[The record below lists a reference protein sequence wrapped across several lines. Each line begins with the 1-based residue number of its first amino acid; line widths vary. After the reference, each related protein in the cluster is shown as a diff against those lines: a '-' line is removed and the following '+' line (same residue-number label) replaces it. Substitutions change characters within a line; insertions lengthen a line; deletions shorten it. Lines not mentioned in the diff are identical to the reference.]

1 MPKTK
6 YLSEAEKRYGRH
18 LLYWSEIFNGIGFSL
33 LGDTII
39 YLLAVH
45 FGAGNIALG
54 YISSATYIA
63 GLILPFA
70 PMFIQGRN
78 MIKVQALMWILRGL
92 FCVAYLALFYLQGG
106 YAIAVL
112 LGTYTV
118 FCIFRM
124 LGIILNDFT
133 QKSVSSAT
141 NRGRVVANLNVAY
154 QGSSIFVKFISSI
167 ITSVQ
172 RLSGLVGLIGLQMI
186 GVLAYVGAAMCIR
199 KIPCRANVEYK
210 KGRTI
215 STVFHEAMGNID
227 VRMRLFLRWTFL
239 SLSVVLGMSVPFM
252 STELHLESSLVIL
265 YSVAIGLS
273 VVLSGIVSRHFAD
286 RLGSRPLIIWS
297 SWLLLVLLVCWVF
310 APSHLGPVPFFIFG
324 FLANFALGLI
334 NILSVRLVAFVIPD
348 DDAVSFTSMTN
359 FVIAVLALV
368 VGVVSGILVDA
379 GDSIDGMFLIGTFK
393 FGNDYSFMFIFA
405 FVIAAIGL
413 AVAFR
418 FRERGSYSTND
429 AAHVVFS
436 VHGIQAVSMIEK
448 LNHTED
454 PAKRKALLLALGS
467 NLTGVATSELRAKL
481 ASPFSED
488 KQEVVQALGYRP
500 RQALVDDLIRLAC
513 DDDSFVQLDAIAT
526 LGAYGKNEKAKRAL
540 VGLLDGKWSSVRSVA
555 SKSLARI
562 MEGPEYLD
570 TINILS
576 MNARHIDE
584 EIDYLIAKR
593 YMDHEGKFYRD
604 FFLSVRQGRSA
615 TFRQTRY
622 AVLASFLHFGSPRL
636 AKLFE
641 LMNNGDVSDFLTDF
655 LTEARDISDIDE
667 HYDEIF
673 AAFNTEDWRKVRD
686 ICLGMAYSADVSYD
700 PRFENLR
707 QGILAAA
714 SMDLSMFDVQD
725 ALAELYFC
733 YSLKKNSRS

>member
-18 LLYWSEIFNGIGFSL
+18 LLYWSEIFNGVGFSL
-33 LGDTII
+33 LGDTIVYI
-39 YLLAVH
+39 LAVH

-54 YISSATYIA
+54 YISSAIYIA
-63 GLILPFA
+63 GLILPVA
-70 PMFIQGRN
+70 PLIIRGHN
-78 MIKVQALMWILRGL
+78 MIKVQTVMWVLRGV
-92 FCVAYLALFYLQGG
+92 FCFTYLALFFLQGNL
-106 YAIAVL
+106 AVMVL
-112 LGTYTV
+112 LATYTI

-133 QKSVSSAT
+133 QKSVSSVT

-154 QGSSIFVKFISSI
+154 QGSSIFVKFLSSI

-172 RLSGLVGLIGLQMI
+172 RFSGLAGLIGLQMF
-186 GVLAYVGAAMCIR
+186 GVFAFIGAAGCIR
-199 KIPCRANVEYK
+199 KIPCRAKVEYQ

-215 STVFHEAMGNID
+215 SVIFKEAMADID
-227 VRMRLFLRWTFL
+227 IRMRLLLRWIFL
-239 SLSVVLGMSVPFM
+239 TLTVVLSMSVPFM
-252 STELHLESSLVIL
+252 STELFLGSSLVIL
-265 YSVAIGLS
+265 YSVVVGLA
-273 VVLSGIVSRHFAD
+273 VVLAGIVSRRFAD

-297 SWLLLVLLVCWVF
+297 CWLLLVSLACWIF
-310 APSHLGPVPFFIFG
+310 APPQLGAIAFFIFG
-324 FLANFALGLI
+324 FFANFSLWLI
-334 NILSVRLVAFVIPD
+334 NILDIRLIASVIPD
-348 DDAVSFTSMTN
+348 NEAVSFTSMVN
-359 FVIAVLALV
+359 FVIAVFALV
-368 VGVVSGILVDA
+368 AGVISGVLVDL
-379 GDSIDGMFLIGTFK
+379 GDSIDGMFTVGAFQ

-405 FVIAAIGL
+405 FVLASFGL

-418 FRERGSYSTND
+418 FRERGSYSTNE

-448 LNHTED
+448 LEHTED

-488 KQEVVQALGYRP
+488 KQEVILSLGYRP
-500 RQALVDDLIRLAC
+500 RQALVDDLIRIAT
-513 DDDSFVQLDAIAT
+513 DDDSFVQLDAIAA
-526 LGAYGKNEKAKRAL
+526 LGAYGKNEKARTAL

-562 MEGPEYLD
+562 TEGPEYLD
-570 TINILS
+570 TINLLS

-593 YMDHEGKFYRD
+593 YMDREGRFYRD

-673 AAFNTEDWRKVRD
+673 AAFGAEDWRKVRD
-686 ICLGMAYSADVSYD
+686 ICLGMAYTADVSFD
-700 PRFENLR
+700 QRFENLR

-714 SMDLSMFDVQD
+714 SMDLSLFDVQD

-733 YSLKKNSRS
+733 YSLKKNSKA

>member
-6 YLSEAEKRYGRH
+6 YLSEAEKRHGRH
-18 LLYWSEIFNGIGFSL
+18 LLYWSEIFNGVGFSL

-39 YLLAVH
+39 YLLAVY

-54 YISSATYIA
+54 YISSAVYIA
-63 GLILPFA
+63 GLVLPFA
-70 PMFIQGRN
+70 PLVIRGHN
-78 MIKVQALMWILRGL
+78 MIKIQAVMWVMRGVV
-92 FCVAYLALFYLQGG
+92 CIAYLLLFFLEGGFAVAL
-106 YAIAVL
+106 L
-112 LGTYTV
+112 LTTYTI

-133 QKSVSSAT
+133 QKSVSSVT

-154 QGSSIFVKFISSI
+154 QGSSIFVKFVSSI

-172 RLSGLVGLIGLQMI
+172 RFAGLTGLVGLQMF
-186 GVLAYVGAAMCIR
+186 GVFGFLAAAGCIR
-199 KIPCRANVEYK
+199 KIPCRAKVEYK

-215 STVFHEAMGNID
+215 AVIFKEAMANFDI
-227 VRMRLFLRWTFL
+227 RMRLFLRWTFL
-239 SLSVVLGMSVPFM
+239 TLTVVLSMSVPFM
-252 STELHLESSLVIL
+252 STELGLGSNLVIL
-265 YSVAIGLS
+265 YSVAVGLA
-273 VVLSGIVSRHFAD
+273 VVLAGIVSRHFAD
-286 RLGSRPLIIWS
+286 RLGSRPLIIWGC
-297 SWLLLVLLVCWVF
+297 WVLLFSLAGWIF
-310 APSHLGPVPFFIFG
+310 APAYLNPVVFFLLG
-324 FLANFALGLI
+324 FLANFALWLI
-334 NILSVRLVAFVIPD
+334 NILDIRLIAAVIPD
-348 DDAVSFTSMTN
+348 DEAVSFTSMVN
-359 FVIAVLALV
+359 FVIAVFALIA
-368 VGVVSGILVDA
+368 GVVSGVLVDF
-379 GDSIDGMFLIGTFK
+379 GDSIEGMFSVGSFD

-405 FVIAAIGL
+405 FILAALGL
-413 AVAFR
+413 AIAFR
-418 FRERGSYSTND
+418 FRERGSYSTNE

-467 NLTGVATSELRAKL
+467 NLTGVATSEIRAKL

-488 KQEVVQALGYRP
+488 KQEVIQALGYRP
-500 RQALVDDLIRLAC
+500 RQALVDDLIRIAS
-513 DDDSFVQLDAIAT
+513 DDDSFVQLDAIAS
-526 LGAYGKNEKAKRAL
+526 LGSYKKNEKARNAL
-540 VGLLDGKWSSVRSVA
+540 VALLDGKWSSVRSMA
-555 SKSLARI
+555 SRSLARI
-562 MEGPEYLD
+562 TEGPEYLD
-570 TINILS
+570 TINVLS
-576 MNARHIDE
+576 LSAKHIDE
-584 EIDYLIAKR
+584 EIDFLIAKR
-593 YMDHEGKFYRD
+593 YMDKEGKFYRD

-641 LMNNGDVSDFLTDF
+641 LMNNGDVRDFLTDF

-673 AAFNTEDWRKVRD
+673 TAFAEENWRTVRD
-686 ICLGMAYSADVSYD
+686 ICLGMAYTADVAYD

-714 SMDLSMFDVQD
+714 SMDLAMFDVQD

-733 YSLKKNSRS
+733 YSLKKNSKT